1 MIKFKTT
8 KNKFIA
14 TVNAVGNMASSIRN
28 NKKNLKDWPLVQANA
43 HLFVLEEI
51 SRKMRSKMILLETKS
66 QHHAFTYSMNEI
78 HGLVFIANKNNF
90 PADPYTMSVIEE
102 ISNII
107 FLKLLS

>member
-1 MIKFKTT
+1 MIKLKTT

-14 TVNAVGNMASSIRN
+14 TINAVGQMAASIRN

-51 SRKMRSKMILLETKS
+51 SRKMRSKMIMLETKRD
-66 QHHAFTYSMNEI
+66 HHAFTYSINEI
-78 HGLVFIANKNNF
+78 HGLVFITNKGNF